1 MNNCTGNYFS
11 HKLELNLNR
20 HPCKTS
26 DRTSWCLLLP
36 GMIFGG
42 LLFLL
47 GLYEMLNGFRY
58 TNPNVASVAPVD
70 DEIIATIFIKPL
82 FFDITFMI
90 IGMGMIVA
98 GVFSYLRYRKYIF
111 DGKKM
116 FVGYRP
122 VFGKKRIVNENIKNY
137 LGVRFRIAF
146 YQFGIV
152 NRNKYIIELY
162 HKDPNKMVPLYISTS
177 PMNVRKKWK
186 ECARFFN
193 LPALINTD
201 EGLMAIDLNNLDK
214 SIKDQAKAKLVVD
227 TYDSYEELPDT
238 IRYVRR
244 KDKIVI
250 KRKLIWDAYNII
262 GWTLITIL
270 AALLV
275 SVIFN
280 IEIMLK
286 NMAVATYIFIGGG
299 IAIIFASIMLL
310 FRKEKLVLKKH
321 KIVHTHKYMLFS
333 TKHNEILKDN
343 IESIEITENP
353 ATGRFFVSIISD
365 NNTIFYGAKLPIND
379 LLWIKRFL
387 IHEVIK

>member
-26 DRTSWCLLLP
+26 DRTSWCFLLP

-42 LLFLL
+42 LLFSL
-47 GLYEMLNGFRY
+47 GIYEMLNGFRY
-58 TNPNVASVAPVD
+58 TNPNVENVAPIED
-70 DEIIATIFIKPL
+70 GIIATPMIGPI
-82 FFDITFMI
+82 FFDIVFMI
-90 IGMGMIVA
+90 IGIGMIVT
-98 GVFSYLRYRKYIF
+98 GLFSYLRYRKYIF

-116 FVGYRP
+116 FIGYRP
-122 VFGKKRIVNENIKNY
+122 VFGKKRITNENIKNY

-146 YQFGIV
+146 YQFGII

-162 HKDPNKMVPLYISTS
+162 HKDPNKIVPLYISTS
-177 PMNVRKKWK
+177 PANVRKKWK

-193 LPALINTD
+193 LPALINTN
-201 EGLMAIDLNNLDK
+201 EGLMSIDLNNLDK
-214 SIKDQAKAKLVVD
+214 SIKEQANEKLIVD
-227 TYDSYEELPDT
+227 IYDSYEILPST
-238 IRYVRR
+238 IQYVRR

-262 GWTLITIL
+262 AWTFVAIL
-270 AALLV
+270 SLAV
-275 SVIFN
+275 MRIMFN
-280 IEIMLK
+280 IETLMPNI
-286 NMAVATYIFIGGG
+286 AIGAYVVVGIGIIIIFI
-299 IAIIFASIMLL
+299 SIMLL

-333 TKHNEILKDN
+333 TKHNEILKEK
-343 IESIEITENP
+343 IEAIEVTENP

-365 NNTIFYGAKLPIND
+365 NNTISFGAKLPIND
-379 LLWIKRFL
+379 LLWIKKFL